1 MGYCTERR
9 LRLHKVWESWW
20 PKSTPDNAIIEEV
33 LQKSCCCFTVWVVAP
48 SYWNQQFIH
57 SFLAG
62 QGMSQEIL
70 IIFCYYCLFKEQWS
84 HNSFS
89 WHHAPNANLWQLQR
103 KDFHAVHVVFW
114 HSIFYCFD
122 YYVSTQVKPC
132 FICKK
137 QVVQHINPFLWKIHG
152 VDYRLTAQLVKS

>member
-1 MGYCTERR
+1 MQS
-9 LRLHKVWESWW
+9 LK
-20 PKSTPDNAIIEEV
+20 
-33 LQKSCCCFTVWVVAP
+33 KSCKKAAVVSQYGWSP
-48 SYWNQQFIH
+48 HLTEISNSIH

-70 IIFCYYCLFKEQWS
+70 IIFCYYCLFKEQWY

-103 KDFHAVHVVFW
+103 KDFHTVHVVFW

-122 YYVSTQVKPC
+122 YYISTQVKPC
-132 FICKK
+132 FICKN

-152 VDYRLTAQLVKS
+152 VDYRISTQLVKS